1 MLGII
6 NSSKKVQDIVNV
18 IARCRKG
25 IKEFQQQ
32 GGGEVEEFQ
41 LPPKEKNNDSGG
53 KQ

>member
-18 IARCRKG
+18 IVRCRKG
-25 IKEFQQQ
+25 VKQFQQQ
-32 GGGEVEEFQ
+32 GGKVEEFP
-41 LPPKEKNNDSGG
+41 LPHEEKSDSGG